1 MTEDMKKE
9 IARERSKKYYYAN
22 KEKVLT
28 KQKKYRKVR
37 LENATPEELKKIKQG
52 NYARYSKYRSNHRE
66 KIAEYQRKYIAKKRG
81 LGEVP
86 KTKDMIIKELQQ
98 ENKKLKGVIET
109 YEILIKANNINNW
122 NELKKWLE
130 EQYKLNDLIYYN
142 DIDIVNPKKARIE
155 HISKREE
162 LKEIL
167 DKMQE
172 FEEKR

>member
-86 KTKDMIIKELQQ
+86 KTKDMIIKELEE
-98 ENKKLKGVIET
+98 ENLKMKKCIEKAKQKSIHLQNT
-109 YEILIKANNINNW
+109 YG
-122 NELKKWLE
+122 
-130 EQYKLNDLIYYN
+130 Y
-142 DIDIVNPKKARIE
+142 
-155 HISKREE
+155 
-162 LKEIL
+162 IL
-167 DKMQE
+167 DDLTLLLDQIWW
-172 FEEKR
+172 